1 MAKVFLVCGKICS
14 GKSYYTTMLKEK
26 TNAVILSCD
35 EITFDL
41 SLNEIGVKHD
51 ELMDK
56 FKRYFYKKSEEII
69 KAGADVILEFGFWSK
84 KERDSVSKYFSDRN
98 IVFEWHYIDISDEDW
113 KRNINERNQLV
124 CKKVTQSYYVD
135 EELLMKLGS
144 IFEKPS
150 EAEIDVWYI
159 NKRQ

>member
-14 GKSYYTTMLKEK
+14 GKSYYAKMLKEK

-41 SLNEIGVKHD
+41 ALNEIGIKHD

-56 FKRYFYKKSEEII
+56 FKKYFYKKSEEII
-69 KAGADVILEFGFWSK
+69 KAGANVILEFGFWSK
-84 KERDSVSKYFSDRN
+84 KERENVSKYYFDRN
-98 IVFEWHYIDISDEDW
+98 IIFEWHYIDISDEDW
-113 KRNINERNQLV
+113 ERNISERNQLV
-124 CKKVTQSYYVD
+124 SKKLSQSYYVD
-135 EELLMKLGS
+135 EQLLMKLNS

-150 EAEIDVWYI
+150 EQEIDVWYT